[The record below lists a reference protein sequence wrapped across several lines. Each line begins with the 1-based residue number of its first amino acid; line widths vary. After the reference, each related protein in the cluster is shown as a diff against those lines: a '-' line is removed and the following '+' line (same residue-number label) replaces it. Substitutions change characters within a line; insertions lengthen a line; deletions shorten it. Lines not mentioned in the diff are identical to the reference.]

1 VRIDILT
8 LFPAMLDGFLSESII
23 GRALEAKLAEI
34 KVRNLRD
41 WTTDKHRTTDDR
53 PFGGGAGMVLKPEPI
68 YAAMEEL
75 GTPGCRRIYLT
86 PDGVPLTQ
94 KLVVELAQV
103 PHLIL
108 LSGHYEGVDQR
119 ARDGVIDQEI
129 SIGDYVLT
137 NGTIAAAVLVDAI
150 VRNIPGV
157 LGDEN
162 SLTHESFNNNL
173 LDFPQF
179 TRPAEFRG
187 MVVPDVLLSGNHAAI
202 ERWRHEMRLAKTTK
216 VRPDLLRNKS

>member
-1 VRIDILT
+1 MVLCPGPVVNAIRSVKRPESRVIYLSPQGSLLT
-8 LFPAMLDGFLSESII
+8 A
-23 GRALEAKLAEI
+23 AKSQQLAES
-34 KVRNLRD
+34 
-41 WTTDKHRTTDDR
+41 
-53 PFGGGAGMVLKPEPI
+53 A
-68 YAAMEEL
+68 
-75 GTPGCRRIYLT
+75 
-86 PDGVPLTQ
+86 
-94 KLVVELAQV
+94 
-103 PHLIL
+103 HLIL
-108 LSGHYEGVDQR
+108 LCGHYEGIDERVMKEVDE
-119 ARDGVIDQEI
+119 EI

-162 SLTHESFNNNL
+162 SLTDESFNNNL